1 MKTEFSPT
9 WILFASGNSVK
20 IELSLYDPAADRNRP
35 ITAYIVSDV
44 GSDVANSA
52 SRAAETIFKIAHA
65 HKLAPP
71 PTVAGF
77 DLQGLT
83 NGSQISGHSSG
94 LALALALAK
103 KLWPQHDPGPIAATG
118 EISSSGDGG
127 LVQKISQI
135 EAKTETTL
143 KLLANGGCFFYPADN
158 DPEISSELK
167 NRLKDAGIKI
177 CPVNCVIDALS
188 IAFPEVFDPA
198 SETPTADKP
207 QTEFAAT
214 AAMPADKPCH
224 NLKFLLTAT
233 CLIVLTLAGSLYMAK
248 KNPVTTI
255 RATPGTPNAIKPAP
269 AATTPPLQPLQITI
283 TGNSTLTKVLAQ
295 RTNSRLKAFLDSDR
309 KRFRNL
315 EAING
320 QIKILSIK
328 ERWND
333 KDNFLNVNISAVMS
347 GRISLKEATQYEF
360 ELEPVTSS
368 GSEPVQQQ
376 LTDVAT
382 LLVEQIGKVL
392 QNTQKKG
399 PVSIQPDKKE
409 TAPPADNMNRKD
421 KNNLR
426 NKPDKGFE

>member
-44 GSDVANSA
+44 GSDVASSA
-52 SRAAETIFKIAHA
+52 SRAAETVFKIAHT

-83 NGSQISGHSSG
+83 SGSQIAGRSSG

-103 KLWPQHDPGPIAATG
+103 RLWPQHDPGPIAATG

-135 EAKTETTL
+135 EAKAGAAL
-143 KLLANGGCFFYPADN
+143 NLLDNGGCFFYPADN
-158 DPEISSELK
+158 DSEISSELK
-167 NRLKDAGIKI
+167 NKLKDSSIRI

-188 IAFPEVFDPA
+188 IAFPEKFGPV
-198 SETPTADKP
+198 SETPNTDKP
-207 QTEFAAT
+207 PTEFAAT
-214 AAMPADKPCH
+214 AALPTNKNCH
-224 NLKFLLTAT
+224 NLKFLLAAT
-233 CLIVLTLAGSLYMAK
+233 CLIVLTLVGSLYMAR
-248 KNPVTTI
+248 KNPVT
-255 RATPGTPNAIKPAP
+255 ATLATLKMPKTVKPAP
-269 AATTPPLQPLQITI
+269 AATPPLQPLQITI
-283 TGNSTLTKVLAQ
+283 TGDSTLTKILAQ
-295 RTNSRLKAFLDSDR
+295 RTDSRLRAFLDSDR

-315 EAING
+315 QSVNG

-328 ERWND
+328 ERWSD
-333 KDNFLNVNISAVMS
+333 KNNSLNVNISATMS
-347 GRISLKEATQYEF
+347 GRATLKDATQYKF
-360 ELEPVTSS
+360 ELKTVTSS
-368 GSEPVQQQ
+368 GPEPVPQQ
-376 LTDVAT
+376 LTDIAT
-382 LLVEQIGKVL
+382 LLVEQIGKFL
-392 QNTQKKG
+392 QNPLKKG
-399 PVSIQPDKKE
+399 QDSIQPDKKE
-409 TAPPADNMNRKD
+409 TAPPADSSNKKD
-421 KNNLR
+421 RNSLR